1 VITSAI
7 RQLVEGRDLSGE
19 EAHAAMMQVMS
30 GEASPAQIAAFV
42 VGLRMKGETPDEVAG
57 CARAMRAH
65 ATPATPSRDGLVDT
79 CGTGGDGAD
88 TFNISTSAALV
99 AAAAGVPI
107 AKHGNRAVSSLCG
120 SADVLEALG
129 VRIDLPPGDVA
140 DCIDEVGFG
149 FLFAQAHH
157 PAMRHAGPVRRE
169 LAVRTVFNL
178 LGPLTNPA
186 GARRQVMGVY
196 AEHLVEPMAQV
207 LARLGVDHALVV
219 HGAGGLDELTP
230 TGENLMAEVRDGSV
244 LAVTTLDPRPLST
257 GPAPGTPEDLRVG
270 GDPAHNA
277 AVIRTVFDGER
288 GPRRDAVIL
297 NAAAAM
303 LVGGQVDDFEVGI
316 DAAVETIDSGAA
328 QRKLDELVA
337 FTQARATDGGG

>member
-1 VITSAI
+1 MITNAI
-7 RQLVEGRDLSGE
+7 KQLVEGRDLPAE

-30 GEASPAQIAAFV
+30 GDASPAQISAFV
-42 VGLRMKGETPDEVAG
+42 VALRMKGETPDEVAG

-65 ATPATPSRDGLVDT
+65 VTPARPSRDGLVDT
-79 CGTGGDGAD
+79 CGTGGDGSD

-107 AKHGNRAVSSLCG
+107 AKHGNRAVSSRCG

-129 VRIDLPPGDVA
+129 VRIDLTPDDVA
-140 DCIDEVGFG
+140 ASIDEIGFG

-169 LAVRTVFNL
+169 LGVRTVFNL

-230 TGENLMAEVRDGSV
+230 TGENLMAEVRDGQ
-244 LAVTTLDPRPLST
+244 VTMRTLDPRPLST
-257 GPAPGTPEDLRVG
+257 GPAPGTPDDLRVG
-270 GDPAHNA
+270 GDPAQNA
-277 AVIRTVFDGER
+277 AIIRTVFDGER

-297 NAAAAM
+297 NAAGAM
-303 LVGGQVDDFEVGI
+303 LVGGLVDDFEQGI
-316 DAAVETIDSGAA
+316 DDAVRTIDSGAA
-328 QRKLDELVA
+328 TAKLDEVVE
-337 FTQARATDGGG
+337 FTRARAPVAG

>member
-1 VITSAI
+1 VIDNAI
-7 RQLVEGRDLSGE
+7 RQIVDGHDLSAE

-30 GEASPAQIAAFV
+30 GDASPAQIAALAI
-42 VGLRMKGETPDEVAG
+42 GLRMKGETPDEVAG

-65 ATPATPSRDGLVDT
+65 VIAAVPTRDGLVDT
-79 CGTGGDGAD
+79 CGTGGDGSD

-99 AAAAGVPI
+99 ASAAGVPI
-107 AKHGNRAVSSLCG
+107 AKHGNRAVSSRCG

-129 VRIDLPPGDVA
+129 VRIDLTPQAIA

-169 LAVRTVFNL
+169 LGVRTVFNL

-196 AEHLVEPMAQV
+196 AENLVEPMAEV

-230 TGENLMAEVRDGSV
+230 TGDNLMAEVRNGQVS
-244 LAVTTLDPRPLST
+244 LTTLDPRPLST
-257 GPAPGTPEDLRVG
+257 GPAPGTPDDLRVG

-277 AVIRTVFDGER
+277 AIIRTVFDGER

-303 LVGGQVDDFEVGI
+303 LVGGQVAEFERGI
-316 DAAVETIDSGAA
+316 DAAVDTIDSGAA
-328 QRKLDELVA
+328 RDKLDELVR
-337 FTQARATDGGG
+337 FTQARAPEAA

>member
-1 VITSAI
+1 MITEAI
-7 RQLVEGRDLSGE
+7 KQLVDGRDLSGE
-19 EAHAAMMQVMS
+19 QAHAAMMQVMS
-30 GEASPAQIAAFV
+30 GDASPAQIAAFV
-42 VGLRMKGETPDEVAG
+42 VALRMKGETPDEIAG

-65 ATPATPSRDGLVDT
+65 ATPAIPSRDGLVDT
-79 CGTGGDGAD
+79 CGTGGDGAE

-107 AKHGNRAVSSLCG
+107 AKHGNRAVSSRCG

-129 VRIDLPPGDVA
+129 VRIDLSPEDVA
-140 DCIDEVGFG
+140 LSVDQVGFG

-169 LAVRTVFNL
+169 LGVRTVFNV

-186 GARRQVMGVY
+186 GARRQVIGVY
-196 AEHLVEPMAQV
+196 APHLVEPIAQV
-207 LARLGVDHALVV
+207 LAQLGVDHALVV

-230 TGENLMAEVRDGSV
+230 TGENMMAEVRDQQIS
-244 LAVTTLDPRPLST
+244 VTTLDPRPLAD
-257 GPAPGTPEDLRVG
+257 GPAPGSPADLRVEG
-270 GDPAHNA
+270 GPVENA

-297 NAAAAM
+297 NAAAAL
-303 LVGGQVDDFEVGI
+303 LVGAAVDDFETGI
-316 DAAVETIDSGAA
+316 ELARATIDSGAA

-337 FTQARATDGGG
+337 FTQAHAGDPA

>member
-1 VITSAI
+1 MIDAAI
-7 RQLVEGRDLSGE
+7 ATLVEGRDLLPE
-19 EAHAAMMQVMS
+19 EAHAAMMQVMG
-30 GEASPAQIAAFV
+30 GEATPAQIGGFLI
-42 VGLRMKGETPDEVAG
+42 GLRMKGETVEEITG

-65 ATPATPSRDGLVDT
+65 VTPARPQHYPLVDT
-79 CGTGGDGAD
+79 AGTGGDGAH

-99 AAAAGVPI
+99 AAAAGAHV
-107 AKHGNRAVSSLCG
+107 AKHGNRAVSSRSG

-129 VRIDLPPGDVA
+129 VRIDLTPEAIA

-169 LAVRTVFNL
+169 LGVRTVFNL

-196 AEHLVEPMAQV
+196 AENLVEPMAQV

-230 TGENLMAEVRDGSV
+230 TGENLMAEVRDGQVS
-244 LAVTTLDPRPLST
+244 LTTLDPRPLST
-257 GPAPGTPEDLRVG
+257 GPAPGTPDDLRVG

-277 AVIRTVFDGER
+277 AIIRTVFDGER

-303 LVGGQVDDFEVGI
+303 LVGGQVAEFERGI

-328 QRKLDELVA
+328 RDKLDELVR
-337 FTQARATDGGG
+337 FTQARAPEAA

>member
-1 VITSAI
+1 
-7 RQLVEGRDLSGE
+7 
-19 EAHAAMMQVMS
+19 
-30 GEASPAQIAAFV
+30 
-42 VGLRMKGETPDEVAG
+42 
-57 CARAMRAH
+57 MRAH
-65 ATPATPSRDGLVDT
+65 VIAAVPSRDGLVDT
-79 CGTGGDGAD
+79 CGTGGDGSD

-99 AAAAGVPI
+99 ASAAGVPI
-107 AKHGNRAVSSLCG
+107 AKHGNRAVSSRCG

-129 VRIDLPPGDVA
+129 VRIDLTPDAIA

-169 LAVRTVFNL
+169 LGVRTVFNL

-196 AEHLVEPMAQV
+196 AENLVEPMAQV

-219 HGAGGLDELTP
+219 HGAGGVDELTP
-230 TGENLMAEVRDGSV
+230 TGENLMAEVRDGQVS
-244 LAVTTLDPRPLST
+244 LTTLDPRPLST
-257 GPAPGTPEDLRVG
+257 GPSPGTPDDLRVG

-277 AVIRTVFDGER
+277 AIIRTVFDGER

-303 LVGGQVDDFEVGI
+303 LVGGQVAEFEHGI

-328 QRKLDELVA
+328 RDKLDELVR
-337 FTQARATDGGG
+337 FTQARAPEAA